1 MIADSHKISDFV
13 QAVKDKHYEEIVMI
27 AEAEATAAERMM
39 YKHRRHSAPQPA
51 PGTRYALDLKRFI
64 DYMRY
69 GVKPSGIPPE
79 EFLLFDNLRTRSK
92 MRSHPMG

>member
-1 MIADSHKISDFV
+1 MIADSRKISDFV
-13 QAVKDKHYEEIVMI
+13 QAIKDKRYDEIIMM

-39 YKHRRHSAPQPA
+39 YKQRSRNAPQPA

-69 GVKPSGIPPE
+69 GVKPAGLTSE
-79 EFLLFDNLRTRSK
+79 ELNFLCDLRRDSLQI
-92 MRSHPMG
+92 RH